1 MSILNTEDISNPD
14 IRLDETRIT
23 PIVQIYREAMFTT
36 WSSNGIWPEW
46 AWNLRYDN
54 GEDRFDR
61 FKNQTRVIE
70 SFIKDRIGQC
80 RIDELDRDITAFL
93 DKLFVDV
100 EFKKNKR
107 ETGNAYFIYNRR
119 SGNLVMSVIIAY
131 LGV

>member
-1 MSILNTEDISNPD
+1 MFK
-14 IRLDETRIT
+14 RL
-23 PIVQIYREAMFTT
+23 
-36 WSSNGIWPEW
+36 SSNGICTEW
-46 AWNLRYDN
+46 DLNIIYCN
-54 GEDRFDR
+54 EEDRFDR

-70 SFIKDRIGQC
+70 SFIKDRIGHC